1 MWRVVI
7 DEIMSLYKPIIIFS
21 LISIPQCDEL
31 WYKLYHWLWPQDLLC
46 WNCQKSS
53 YVVRYY
59 HQSVIC
65 MASFTLISCAHSRE
79 KLSEGTLVNWLKIW
93 RNLFHLAHPFNKLHT
108 QGNASWNVGYDTV
121 HCPHTLGHF
130 KLEES
135 ESYRN
140 LS

>member
-1 MWRVVI
+1 MCHNLFMWRVI
-7 DEIMSLYKPIIIFS
+7 IGKIMSLYKPSIIF
-21 LISIPQCDEL
+21 LPISIYQYDEL
-31 WYKLYHWLWPQDLLC
+31 WWPQDLLC

-59 HQSVIC
+59 HQFVIC

-93 RNLFHLAHPFNKLHT
+93 RSLFHLAHPFNKLHT

-121 HCPHTLGHF
+121 HSPHTLGHF

-135 ESYRN
+135 E
-140 LS
+140 